1 MDERAEEQL
10 ELAEIERDDV
20 EDAHDAEVSR
30 QRTAWVDDDGF
41 EWAEHVT
48 AETARWSR

>member
-20 EDAHDAEVSR
+20 EDAHTAEVDR
-30 QRTAWVDDDGF
+30 QRTAWADDDGF

>member
-1 MDERAEEQL
+1 MDERAEQQL

-20 EDAHDAEVSR
+20 EDAHDTEVAR

-41 EWAEHVT
+41 EWAEHVG
-48 AETARWSR
+48 AETERWSR